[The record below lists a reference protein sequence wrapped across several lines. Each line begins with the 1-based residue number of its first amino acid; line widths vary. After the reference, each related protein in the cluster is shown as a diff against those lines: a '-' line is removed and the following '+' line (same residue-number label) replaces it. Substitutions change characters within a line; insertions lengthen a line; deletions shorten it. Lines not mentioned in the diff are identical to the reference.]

1 MALDHAR
8 RQLPARALLFS
19 TLLVG
24 VAGLGLTGGSHVP
37 SLTGRHVAAVR
48 PAADFSARPAAPG
61 RLDVAS
67 SPASDPSAAP
77 TPAPAP
83 AAAPTA
89 PAPPAAPAPAPA
101 PMARRAVPAHAA
113 APAPAPTF
121 RSRLISADGSLN
133 TGVGYY
139 GDCSGSTPLTR
150 GSAAIDG
157 CIGGRLFFVG
167 HNPGVFTP
175 LMHMGVGSIITWWDG
190 GGNAHRLRIVAVRQW
205 VHVGLPPLPV
215 NGGTVQFQTCITA
228 DGSLDR
234 LLDAAPA

>member
-8 RQLPARALLFS
+8 RQLPVRALVFS
-19 TLLVG
+19 TVLAG
-24 VAGLGLTGGSHVP
+24 VAGLGLSGTGEVP
-37 SLTGRHVAAVR
+37 TVTGRHVAA
-48 PAADFSARPAAPG
+48 ARPLAAFAARAGAPG

-67 SPASDPSAAP
+67 SPASDPVA
-77 TPAPAP
+77 APAP
-83 AAAPTA
+83 AAPAQPA
-89 PAPPAAPAPAPA
+89 IAPPAGPAPA
-101 PMARRAVPAHAA
+101 PMAPVHAA
-113 APAPAPTF
+113 PPAPAPAPAPAPTF
-121 RSRLISADGSLN
+121 RSRLVSQDGSLN

-139 GDCSGSTPLTR
+139 GDCSGRTPLTR

-190 GGNAHRLRIVAVRQW
+190 GGTAHRLRIVAVRQW
-205 VHVGLPPLPV
+205 VHSGLPPFPV